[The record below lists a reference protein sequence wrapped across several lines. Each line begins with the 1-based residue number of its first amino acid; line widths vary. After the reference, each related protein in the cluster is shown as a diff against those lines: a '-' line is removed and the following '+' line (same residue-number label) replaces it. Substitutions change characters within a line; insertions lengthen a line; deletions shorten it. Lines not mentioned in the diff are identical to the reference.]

1 MKNKNSSIIS
11 LILCILLAGLLGYLT
26 FFVNTGYK
34 KPVPEEITIEGNRLL
49 SGNDYLLFTRLENNN
64 YAKFSE
70 AVIKDRFEK
79 HPYISRADVEMSKK
93 QLRVNTI
100 EKDIKALIII
110 NSEPCLIS
118 SDFQVL
124 PLFKNINELDL
135 PLITNIKYP
144 GNVKHLSSFQNEN
157 IVQAFRIIN
166 ALKEL
171 RNGELS
177 NRLSEINLES
187 GSGLV
192 YHDEVVLNF
201 SDLKP
206 AVIFGRGDEARKAV
220 SLETLWENLDKG
232 ELMMDS
238 IDYVDL
244 RYANHIYFGSLN
256 KIGGIQ

>member
-1 MKNKNSSIIS
+1 MKNNNSSIIS
-11 LILCILLAGLLGYLT
+11 LFLCILLAGLIGYLT

-34 KPVPEEITIEGNRLL
+34 KPVPEQITVEGNRLL
-49 SGNDYLLFTRLENNN
+49 SGDDYLAFTKLENKN
-64 YAKFSE
+64 YTKFSE

-79 HPYISRADVEMSKK
+79 HPYISHADVELSKNH
-93 QLRVNTI
+93 LRVNTT

-118 SDFQVL
+118 ADFQVL
-124 PLFKNINELDL
+124 PLFNSIHELDL
-135 PLITNIKYP
+135 PLITNIK
-144 GNVKHLSSFQNEN
+144 NAEKIKFLSNLKNEN
-157 IVQAFRIIN
+157 IAQAFKIID

-171 RNGELS
+171 RNAALL
-177 NRLSEINLES
+177 NNLSEINLES

-192 YHDEVVLNF
+192 YEDDVVLNF

-232 ELMMDS
+232 ELMLDS
-238 IDYVDL
+238 VDYVDL
-244 RYANHIYFGSLN
+244 RFANHIYFGTLN
-256 KIGGIQ
+256 KTGGIQ